1 VSVKQNTASVELP
14 IRKLK
19 INVPDARIFGDGE
32 QRHGGDDV
40 HEGGDATAVEGSV
53 TVLHPRPY
61 RKYAHAPPGCQLE
74 VLRGT
79 SGKREM

>member
-1 VSVKQNTASVELP
+1 M
-14 IRKLK
+14 
-19 INVPDARIFGDGE
+19 NVPDARIFGDGE

-61 RKYAHAPPGCQLE
+61 RKYAHAPPG
-74 VLRGT
+74 
-79 SGKREM
+79 

>member
-1 VSVKQNTASVELP
+1 MP
-14 IRKLK
+14 IRELEM
-19 INVPDARIFGDGE
+19 NVPDARIFGDGE